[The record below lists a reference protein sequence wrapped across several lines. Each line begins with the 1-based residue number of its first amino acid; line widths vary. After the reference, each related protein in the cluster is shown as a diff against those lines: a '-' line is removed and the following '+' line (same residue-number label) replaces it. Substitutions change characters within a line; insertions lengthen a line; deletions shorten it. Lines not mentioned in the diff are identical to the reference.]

1 MSWES
6 TLDHYGALIEERIK
20 EFFSTAVTEAGR
32 YHPFIA
38 RAYLRMENFILRR
51 GKRLASCSTL
61 LTYKGY
67 KGQLDDEIIEVCVG
81 VELYR
86 HSILIHDDLVDMDDL
101 RRGEKTI
108 HEIFKEDFN
117 RRFGGG
123 TAVFLGNITHGLA
136 MRSIANSGFH
146 EERVS
151 KMLAL
156 LSRGVTEVNESQ
168 ILDLLFEYKDI
179 DISEWRVMASK
190 RAASLFK
197 VAILM
202 GALSGGATE
211 SEIQILEEAASN
223 MGYAFD
229 IQDDIID
236 TYAEEEKY
244 GRPPCGDIA
253 LSKKPLHVIYALN
266 SMNREKSRILRGLLS
281 KEKLS
286 LREIDMIRT
295 VIRESGGLEKAKE
308 MSKKHAEKA
317 KALFAKTRL
326 HSDVKDFFYNVIDY
340 IKESLDWYE

>member
-1 MSWES
+1 M
-6 TLDHYGALIEERIK
+6 IEERIK
-20 EFFSTAVTEAGR
+20 EFFSSSVIEAGS
-32 YHPFIA
+32 YHPFIG
-38 RAYLRMENFILRR
+38 RAYMRMEDFILRR

-67 KGQLDDEIIEVCVG
+67 KGKLDDEIIRVCVG

-86 HSILIHDDLVDMDDL
+86 HSILIHDDMVDMDDM
-101 RRGEKTI
+101 RRGEKTV
-108 HEIFKEDFN
+108 HELFKEDFD

-123 TAVFLGNITHGLA
+123 TAVFLGNIAHGLA
-136 MRSIANSGFH
+136 MHSIANSGFN
-146 EERVS
+146 EEKVS

-168 ILDLLFEYKDI
+168 ILDLLFEYKDV
-179 DISEWRVMASK
+179 DISEWSTMASK

-197 VAILM
+197 VSILM
-202 GALSGGATE
+202 GALSAGATE
-211 SEIQILEEAASN
+211 RETRILEEAASN

-236 TYAEEEKY
+236 TYAEEKKY
-244 GRPPCGDIA
+244 GRSPCGDIS
-253 LSKKPLHVIYALN
+253 LGKKPLHVIHALN
-266 SMNREKSRILRGLLS
+266 SMNREKSRTLKGLLS

-286 LREIDMIRT
+286 LREIDTIRT

-308 MSKKHAEKA
+308 TSKEHAEKA
-317 KALFAKTRL
+317 KALFAKTSL
-326 HSDVKDFFYNVIDY
+326 QSDVKDFFYNVIDY